1 VQKKENGR
9 ISCDSGPKERLS
21 FVPSFSAFRRE
32 NGKMIKQFASIL
44 VKAGKVSN
52 KKNIFCVVTITATYK
67 AEVCLINS
75 YT

>member
-1 VQKKENGR
+1 
-9 ISCDSGPKERLS
+9 
-21 FVPSFSAFRRE
+21 
-32 NGKMIKQFASIL
+32 MIKQFASIL